1 MNKDYYK
8 ILDVGRKA
16 SKDDIKKAFRK
27 LAHKY
32 HPDKKNG
39 NEQKFKEVNEAY
51 QVLSSDKKRAEYDSY
66 GHVFGG
72 ARGAGGFGQEFSG
85 FSGAQG
91 FNGVEFDLGD
101 IFGDIFGGGGGREH
115 VKRGSDISV
124 DIEISF
130 RDSVFGAERKIR
142 LTKTSV
148 CEKCKGSGAK
158 DSSKMRT
165 CSKCN
170 GQGKFHESKKT
181 FLGTF
186 ATVRECEECHASGKI
201 PEEKCVAC
209 HGLGITKGQSE
220 IEIKLPAGIRNGEM
234 VRLSGKGEAVRN
246 GINGD
251 LYIKIHVTP
260 HPVFSRDAANLVMNL
275 DIKLSDALLGAE
287 KIIQTLDGDIKLMI
301 PAGASFG
308 EIMRVREKGIPVQG
322 GKRGDLLIKLNI
334 ELPSKLSGKV
344 KKLVEELKEEGV

>member
-8 ILDVGRKA
+8 ILDIEKKA

-32 HPDKKNG
+32 HPDKKSG

-51 QVLSSDKKRAEYDSY
+51 QVLSNDQKRAEYDSY
-66 GHVFGG
+66 GRVFGG
-72 ARGAGGFGQEFSG
+72 GGQGFSG
-85 FSGAQG
+85 FNNSQG
-91 FNGVEFDLGD
+91 FDGVEFDLGD
-101 IFGDIFGGGGGREH
+101 IFGDIFGGRGREY

-130 RDSVFGAERKIR
+130 KDSVFGAERKVR

-148 CEKCKGSGAK
+148 CEKCNGSGAK
-158 DSSKMRT
+158 DSSKMKT
-165 CSKCN
+165 CQKCN

-186 ATVRECEECHASGKI
+186 ATVRECEECHASGKV
-201 PEEKCVAC
+201 PEEKCGAC

-287 KIIQTLDGDIKLMI
+287 KTIQTLDGDIKLMI

-308 EIMRVREKGIPVQG
+308 EIMRVREKGIPIQG

-334 ELPSKLSGKV
+334 ELPSKLSTKV
-344 KKLVEELKEEGV
+344 KKVIEGLREEGV